1 MNHLKLFEEFD
12 LGREEIIDFF
22 DTELIEIKDIQMTNM
37 WDIASGRKGPLG
49 NGQEYRAHYSTYN
62 LWGNISF
69 MDFIHISNFKNNR
82 HSYLRET
89 EVMIVELDFYHP
101 RMIRNSSF
109 EYKKYIISVI
119 KKYTE
124 RIHIGYDMNIF
135 MYISNID
142 WMGDPIAKITLIILN
157 KD

>member
-1 MNHLKLFEEFD
+1 
-12 LGREEIIDFF
+12 
-22 DTELIEIKDIQMTNM
+22 
-37 WDIASGRKGPLG
+37 
-49 NGQEYRAHYSTYN
+49 
-62 LWGNISF
+62 
-69 MDFIHISNFKNNR
+69 
-82 HSYLRET
+82 
-89 EVMIVELDFYHP
+89 MIVELDFYHP